1 MSETNLDYKI
11 QIIFPHENLISLGMS
26 GICLV
31 QILNNNYIWNQLKYF
46 LLEID
51 NGIYFEINWI
61 TFRWELRR
69 SWRLFP
75 SESKPESVERVRML
89 SIVVIRIM
97 ILIIIIVIRII
108 INIIWL
114 VIISSWWEEFFHF
127 WLYVFPLSK
136 KPFLPTRLE
145 ICQKNYTTGFSGPNF
160 YTVKVHKL
168 QLFLFK
174 EKQRKCIYI
183 SYFSSFFVK
192 ILTLSVQNH
201 TLCVLFF

>member
-11 QIIFPHENLISLGMS
+11 QIIFPHENLISFGMS
-26 GICLV
+26 RICLV
-31 QILNNNYIWNQLKYF
+31 QILKNYFWNQFRYF
-46 LLEID
+46 FFEID
-51 NGIYFEINWI
+51 NRICFEINWI

-89 SIVVIRIM
+89 SIVVIW
-97 ILIIIIVIRII
+97 IIIIIMIIIIIVVIRII

-114 VIISSWWEEFFHF
+114 VIISSWWQELFHF

-145 ICQKNYTTGFSGPNF
+145 ICQKNYTTGFSSQKF
-160 YTVKVHKL
+160 YTLKVRKL
-168 QLFLFK
+168 QLFLLK
-174 EKQRKCIYI
+174 RKQRKCINI
-183 SYFSSFFVK
+183 SCFSSS
-192 ILTLSVQNH
+192 L
-201 TLCVLFF
+201 

>member
-1 MSETNLDYKI
+1 MPCSNIKELLLK
-11 QIIFPHENLISLGMS
+11 S
-26 GICLV
+26 V
-31 QILNNNYIWNQLKYF
+31 QIF
-46 LLEID
+46 FFEID
-51 NGIYFEINWI
+51 NRICFEINWI

-89 SIVVIRIM
+89 SIVVIWI
-97 ILIIIIVIRII
+97 IIIIIIVVIEII

-145 ICQKNYTTGFSGPNF
+145 ICQKNYTTGFSSQKF
-160 YTVKVHKL
+160 YTLKVRKL
-168 QLFLFK
+168 RRFLLK
-174 EKQRKCIYI
+174 K
-183 SYFSSFFVK
+183 
-192 ILTLSVQNH
+192 TA
-201 TLCVLFF
+201 

>member
-1 MSETNLDYKI
+1 MPCSNIKELLLK
-11 QIIFPHENLISLGMS
+11 S
-26 GICLV
+26 V
-31 QILNNNYIWNQLKYF
+31 QIF
-46 LLEID
+46 FFEID
-51 NGIYFEINWI
+51 NRICFEINWI

-89 SIVVIRIM
+89 SIVVIWIMIIIIIIIIIVVIRIM

-145 ICQKNYTTGFSGPNF
+145 ICQKNYTTGFLGQKI
-160 YTVKVHKL
+160 YTLK
-168 QLFLFK
+168 
-174 EKQRKCIYI
+174 
-183 SYFSSFFVK
+183 
-192 ILTLSVQNH
+192 
-201 TLCVLFF
+201 

>member
-31 QILNNNYIWNQLKYF
+31 QILKNYFWNQLKYF

-51 NGIYFEINWI
+51 NRICFEINWI

-89 SIVVIRIM
+89 SIVVIWIMIIIIIIIIIVVIRIM

-145 ICQKNYTTGFSGPNF
+145 ICQKNYTTEFSGKKF
-160 YTVKVHKL
+160 YTLKVHKL
-168 QLFLFK
+168 QLFLLK
-174 EKQRKCIYI
+174 RNSQKASI
-183 SYFSSFFVK
+183 SAILVFFVR
-192 ILTLSVQNH
+192 I
-201 TLCVLFF
+201 

>member
-51 NGIYFEINWI
+51 NRICFEINWI

-89 SIVVIRIM
+89 SIVVIW
-97 ILIIIIVIRII
+97 IIIIIIIIIIIVVIRII

-114 VIISSWWEEFFHF
+114 VIISSWWQELFHF

-145 ICQKNYTTGFSGPNF
+145 ICQKNYTTGFSSQKF
-160 YTVKVHKL
+160 YTLKVRKL
-168 QLFLFK
+168 QLFLLK
-174 EKQRKCIYI
+174 RKQRKCINI
-183 SYFSSFFVK
+183 SGFSSS
-192 ILTLSVQNH
+192 L
-201 TLCVLFF
+201 